1 MVDQS
6 PKKLNMKAYE
16 KKAFRQCRL
25 PCNCNYDQAF
35 SSDETAFNE
44 MQRFGHILGFVQD
57 AVLVMLPG

>member
-44 MQRFGHILGFVQD
+44 MQRFGHIL
-57 AVLVMLPG
+57 